1 MCWCQ
6 LWAVRAA
13 RVTAAQVGAVS
24 RVLTTAECR
33 RVSPLSLSSDD
44 GDILGGGLAAA
55 AQVPQSAPEL
65 GGQAAADREPAAG
78 GRQGAAG
85 GQQPGQ
91 GTEEAEQVQEKDG
104 ERQGEA
110 AHEEVQRGLREPA
123 PEAAQQGAAGGHQG
137 LGGGG
142 EGHQGII

>member
-91 GTEEAEQVQEKDG
+91 GEEAEQVQEEDG